1 MPTKPETKTTAKAT
15 SSDTR
20 EPWITRLRISRPK
33 LSVPSAWAE
42 PIPCGAFI
50 MAVSSCLFGSLG
62 ASTGPAIPIAIKAT
76 TITPPV
82 NAFTCSC
89 GRLLVRTVGRVSVAD
104 SRVNDCIES
113 VNNQVNRHERHGVS
127 HHQPGDER
135 IVARVERGDKQAAA
149 ARPGEN
155 GFDDDRAAQQRAKLE
170 ADDRNHRN
178 ERIARHMAPYHLV
191 FRQSFGA
198 RSDDVVLVHHFQ
210 NR

>member
-20 EPWITRLRISRPK
+20 ETWNTRLRISRPK
-33 LSVPSAWAE
+33 FSLPRTWTE
-42 PIPCGAFI
+42 PIPWGAVI

-62 ASTGPAIPIAIKAT
+62 ASPGPAIPITIKAS

-135 IVARVERGDKQAAA
+135 IVTRVERGDKQAAA

-155 GFDDDRAAQQRAKLE
+155 GFDDDRAAQQRTKLE

-178 ERIARHMAPYHLV
+178 ERVARHMTPYHFV
-191 FRQSFGA
+191 FCQSFGPGG
-198 RSDDVVLVHHFQ
+198 D
-210 NR
+210 